1 MNARYI
7 VHQQALGD
15 LRRARRRTLAS
26 AAAVVALAVLAAA
39 GVAISILT
47 GADDAVVLGLV
58 ATIGAVCI
66 AVWGGRVMRSIARLE
81 QRTTLRGG
89 VSE

>member
-1 MNARYI
+1 
-7 VHQQALGD
+7 VQEQALND

-26 AAAVVALAVLAAA
+26 AAAVVALAVVAAA

-47 GADDAVVLGLV
+47 GADDAVALALV

-66 AVWGGRVMRSIARLE
+66 AVWGGRVMRGIAHLE
-81 QRTTLRGG
+81 QRTTLRKGAH
-89 VSE
+89 E